1 MSNDLSLQRTKNYFL
16 QLKSSV
22 IYKILGIVV
31 SFVSIPLMIKY
42 LGNEQYGIWSTILGI
57 FSWIVLFDIGV
68 GNGVRNKLAESL
80 AKENKEEAQKYV
92 STGYIS
98 IGILSMSLLVLFNI
112 VAYFINWQIVFNT
125 IIVTNSEL
133 YLAVSLAGTFLIVN
147 FWLSLINQISNGL
160 QKSQVVVFNQF
171 LSNLLSLFF
180 VFILYKFTEASL
192 IKLILFY
199 GFSLLISNFL
209 VTYWIFKN
217 YEFLIPK
224 VKYFSKEYIKSI
236 TSLGFKF
243 FIIQIAVVVIFT
255 TDKIMITQLFGP
267 EYVTNYD
274 VVFKLFSII
283 TIGHS
288 LILAPL
294 WSSCSDSYHRGDIEW
309 IKNSLFRQ
317 LQFFI
322 LIILGTIVLSFIA
335 KYIITFWIGKNFIV
349 DDSLIYAMAIFVI
362 VSTWNNIFGFIL
374 GGLNYIRLGAY
385 YTVLTAV
392 LNIPISYYYA
402 KILDFGVSGIVI
414 GTVTSILISAL
425 FSPIQVY
432 YFIFSKKR
440 TNFLDGILK

>member
-1 MSNDLSLQRTKNYFL
+1 MNLNISQQRTKNYFL
-16 QLKSSV
+16 QVKSAL
-22 IYKILGIVV
+22 IYKVLGILV
-31 SFVSIPLMIKY
+31 SFIAIPLMIKY
-42 LGNEQYGIWSTILGI
+42 LGNEQYGIWSTILAI
-57 FSWIVLFDIGV
+57 FSWIVLFDIGI

-98 IGILSMSLLVLFNI
+98 IGILSISLLVLFNI

-133 YLAVSLAGTFLIVN
+133 YLAVSLAGSFLIVN

-160 QKSQVVVFNQF
+160 QKSQIVVFNQF

-294 WSSCSDSYHRGDIEW
+294 WSACSDAYHRGDIEW

-322 LIILGTIVLSFIA
+322 LIILGTIVLTFIA
-335 KYIITFWIGKNFIV
+335 KYIIVFWIGKDFII
-349 DDSLIYAMAIFVI
+349 DDSLIYAMAVFVI
-362 VSTWNNIFGFIL
+362 VSTWNNIFAYIINSTNNLNVQITTSLIAMFI
-374 GGLNYIRLGAY
+374 
-385 YTVLTAV
+385 
-392 LNIPISYYYA
+392 NIPLSIILVKYYN
-402 KILDFGVSGIVI
+402 FGVEGVVY
-414 GTVTSILISAL
+414 GTIYSLLFFAL
-425 FSPIQVY
+425 FGSIQT
-432 YFIFSKKR
+432 FK
-440 TNFLDGILK
+440 LILNRI

>member
-16 QLKSSV
+16 QLKSSI
-22 IYKILGIVV
+22 IYKFLGILV
-31 SFVSIPLMIKY
+31 SFASIPLMIKY
-42 LGNEQYGIWSTILGI
+42 LGNEQYGIWSTILAI
-57 FSWIVLFDIGV
+57 FSWIVLFDIGI

-80 AKENKEEAQKYV
+80 AKENKEEAQRYV

-98 IGILSMSLLVLFNI
+98 IGILSISLLVLFNI
-112 VAYFINWQIVFNT
+112 IAYFINWQIVFNT
-125 IIVTNSEL
+125 IIITNGEL
-133 YLAVSLAGTFLIVN
+133 YLAVSLAGSFLIVN

-160 QKSQVVVFNQF
+160 QKSQVVVFSQF

-180 VFILYKFTEASL
+180 VFILYKFTEVSL

-224 VKYFSKEYIKSI
+224 VKYFSKEYVKSI

-243 FIIQIAVVVIFT
+243 FIIQIAVVVVFT

-267 EYVTNYD
+267 EYVTSYD

-294 WSSCSDSYHRGDIEW
+294 WSACSDAYHRGDIEW

-322 LIILGTIVLSFIA
+322 LIVLGIIVLTFLA
-335 KYIITFWIGKNFIV
+335 KYIIAFWIGNDFVV
-349 DDSLIYAMAIFVI
+349 DNKLIYAMAIFGI
-362 VSTWNNIFGFIL
+362 VSTWNNIFA
-374 GGLNYIRLGAY
+374 YIINS
-385 YTVLTAV
+385 TNK
-392 LNIPISYYYA
+392 LNIQI
-402 KILDFGVSGIVI
+402 
-414 GTVTSILISAL
+414 VTSLIAMFTNIPLSIILVKYYNIGVEGIIYGTICSLLFFALFGSMQTFKLISNK
-425 FSPIQVY
+425 I
-432 YFIFSKKR
+432 
-440 TNFLDGILK
+440 

>member
-57 FSWIVLFDIGV
+57 FSWIVLFDIGI

-98 IGILSMSLLVLFNI
+98 IGILSISLLVLFNI

-133 YLAVSLAGTFLIVN
+133 YLAVSLAGSFLIVN

-217 YEFLIPK
+217 YEFIIPK

-243 FIIQIAVVVIFT
+243 FIIQIAVVIIFT

-294 WSSCSDSYHRGDIEW
+294 WSACSDAYHRGDIEW
-309 IKNSLFRQ
+309 IKNSLSRQ

-322 LIILGTIVLSFIA
+322 LIISGTIVLTFIA
-335 KYIITFWIGKNFIV
+335 KYIIVFWIGKDFII
-349 DDSLIYAMAIFVI
+349 DDSLIYAMAVFVI

-385 YTVLTAV
+385 STVLTAI

-402 KILDFGVSGIVI
+402 KILDFGVSGIVM
-414 GTVTSILISAL
+414 GTAISILISAL
-425 FSPIQVY
+425 CSPIQVY

-440 TNFLDGILK
+440 TNFLDRILK

>member
-1 MSNDLSLQRTKNYFL
+1 VNLNISQQRTKNYFL
-16 QLKSSV
+16 QVKSAL
-22 IYKILGIVV
+22 IYKVLGILV
-31 SFVSIPLMIKY
+31 SFIAIPLMIKY
-42 LGNEQYGIWSTILGI
+42 LGNEQYGIWSTILAI
-57 FSWIVLFDIGV
+57 FSWIVLFDIGI

-98 IGILSMSLLVLFNI
+98 IGILSISLLVLFNI

-133 YLAVSLAGTFLIVN
+133 YLAVSLAGSFLIVN

-160 QKSQVVVFNQF
+160 QKSQIVVFNQF

-294 WSSCSDSYHRGDIEW
+294 WSACSDAYHRGDIEW

-322 LIILGTIVLSFIA
+322 LIILGTIVLTFIA
-335 KYIITFWIGKNFIV
+335 KYIIVFWIGKDFII
-349 DDSLIYAMAIFVI
+349 DDSLIYAMAVFVI
-362 VSTWNNIFGFIL
+362 VSTWNNIFAYIINSTNNLNVQITTSLIAMFI
-374 GGLNYIRLGAY
+374 
-385 YTVLTAV
+385 
-392 LNIPISYYYA
+392 NIPLSIILVKYYN
-402 KILDFGVSGIVI
+402 FGVEGVVY
-414 GTVTSILISAL
+414 GTIYSLLFFAL
-425 FSPIQVY
+425 FGSIQT
-432 YFIFSKKR
+432 FK
-440 TNFLDGILK
+440 LILNRI